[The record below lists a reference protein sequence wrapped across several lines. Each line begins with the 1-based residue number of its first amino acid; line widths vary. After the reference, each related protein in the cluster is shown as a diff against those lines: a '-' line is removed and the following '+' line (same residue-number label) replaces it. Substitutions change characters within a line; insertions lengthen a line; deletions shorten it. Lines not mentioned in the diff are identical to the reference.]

1 MENNIE
7 NKLVKVVELNKD
19 EKLLENITNLLKEH
33 NIKFKIDLEENW
45 TIPYKYAKYI
55 PKFSVYVEK
64 DFEEETIQ
72 LIENITESYVPNE
85 EELLKEEPNDQT
97 EKQALNV
104 KNSKKIFIISFLSI
118 LCILFIGI
126 LVYNILH

>member
-72 LIENITESYVPNE
+72 LIENITDSYAPNE

-97 EKQALNV
+97 E
-104 KNSKKIFIISFLSI
+104 
-118 LCILFIGI
+118 
-126 LVYNILH
+126 